1 MDYIHLPSGKR
12 EYGILGTPQGGVLSP
27 ILSNIYLHSFD
38 TYMEREMDK
47 ANNDPIPVSI
57 DNPEYKSLHIKISNR
72 RATLKKAQDK
82 KTQNNLLGEITK
94 LEKARHRH
102 PSKTRNPNT
111 YRV

>member
-38 TYMEREMDK
+38 TYMEKEM
-47 ANNDPIPVSI
+47 AEVNNDYIPVST
-57 DNPEYKSLHIKISNR
+57 DNPVYKSLHTKISNL
-72 RATLKKAQDK
+72 RATLKRAKGKETPKD
-82 KTQNNLLGEITK
+82 LLEEITK
-94 LEKARHRH
+94 LEKTRSQN
-102 PSKTRNPNT
+102 PSKIRNPNT